1 MGQSNLSLYEIFFEI
16 ELNISESFPGLNPF
30 KIRREKAKEVF
41 LLIRR
46 LNNYNHKSKKKK
58 KMKIRKPASDSWF

>member
-1 MGQSNLSLYEIFFEI
+1 M
-16 ELNISESFPGLNPF
+16 ELNISERFPGLNPF

-46 LNNYNHKSKKKK
+46 LNNSNKKQNKE
-58 KMKIRKPASDSWF
+58 KITKRRKPAGDNWF